1 MKRIALPMAAMLLIS
16 VVHACNIPVFR
27 YALERWQPDHC
38 KVTITYREALT
49 ARQQESVGALKKA
62 ANIDVVLKQSDKA
75 TDSANTVVSCQVT
88 NGYKVNVWQGD
99 LADLPKLHLNKSP
112 ARSELSR
119 RLLKGDAVVWLMIQS
134 KDDAKNKAARK
145 RMKKEFVALEKKVPM
160 PEGIGLPGS
169 ELFSDVPL
177 LLKFSLLEIDATD
190 PKEAFLVK
198 FLTGI
203 QSDAFADGEPLL
215 VPVFGR
221 GRALE
226 VIPASDL
233 TSSLIEDL
241 TMFLSGACSCQ
252 VKERNPGFDLLIAA
266 DWDKELFGE
275 DGEVPPDAPERQQT
289 GGKPVLVPIP

>member
-1 MKRIALPMAAMLLIS
+1 
-16 VVHACNIPVFR
+16 
-27 YALERWQPDHC
+27 
-38 KVTITYREALT
+38 
-49 ARQQESVGALKKA
+49 
-62 ANIDVVLKQSDKA
+62 
-75 TDSANTVVSCQVT
+75 
-88 NGYKVNVWQGD
+88 
-99 LADLPKLHLNKSP
+99 
-112 ARSELSR
+112 
-119 RLLKGDAVVWLMIQS
+119 
-134 KDDAKNKAARK
+134 
-145 RMKKEFVALEKKVPM
+145 MKKEFVALEKKVPM